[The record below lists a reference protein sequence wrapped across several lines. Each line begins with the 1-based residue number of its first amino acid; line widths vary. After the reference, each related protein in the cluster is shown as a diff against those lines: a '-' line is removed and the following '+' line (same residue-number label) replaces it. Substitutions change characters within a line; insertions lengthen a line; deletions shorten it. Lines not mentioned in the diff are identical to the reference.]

1 MSDPINVQI
10 SANEQIINYGD
21 TLPSLTN
28 AYTIIFSDGDN
39 NHLTD
44 IVIGSNPVTL
54 QYASKYNTGRY
65 NITINESAFTINSNS
80 TNTYNLDFTNSQS
93 QLIVNKVEL
102 NVNKTTGSSS
112 YVYGSTINY
121 TQLYEYSGFI
131 IGESISNVTISG
143 NPTIYVNGSNSLSS
157 YSVGS
162 YTDITIHDIGTLLS
176 QNYSFI
182 VNTSSNTNVFTLTI
196 TKAPLII
203 SPKQPTSSYI
213 YGNNTISYTD
223 LYNVTGFVN
232 GETLSILSLDNNTVH
247 PTILFISSSSVST
260 TYTYSTSQFNA
271 GTYTIRISD
280 IGGITSTNY
289 SFTISNPST
298 LPNIVITKKPITIS
312 ITNST
317 YKPYYG
323 DSTIQTSLL
332 NNVLTISGIEYSQSI
347 SSISTGTINFKLT
360 SNSTAIT
367 RYTLPGTYTVIVDIS
382 SYISGLTNY
391 FCSSTLNIFSLTI
404 LPAVLTVTLLNY
416 TCNYGSFNSSNLFS
430 VSGYVNG
437 DSLYVN
443 QNYHPKLSLIS
454 SSITI
459 TYDNFSTSQSINVGT
474 YTVGLIDSGNLNS
487 NNAIQRGGSS
497 SSTASSYVFSISS
510 ATTTLTINKVLITI
524 NITNTGYQPFY
535 GDSAI
540 QTTLFNNTLTFS
552 GIKYYQS
559 VSSIS
564 RGSINF
570 NLTNDG
576 SLISSTTTPGTYN
589 VTIDK
594 SNFENLSNNYT
605 FTFSPTNTYNLTI
618 QKAQLTV
625 KPVSSST
632 YQKNYGDTFS
642 NTELNSLFQ
651 VTGFIGSDGTQATVC
666 TGIPTI
672 KVTDN
677 ITNGNTYLCNSSIV
691 IPYSSNNYLLS
702 ILDVGSLVVNSSSN
716 YSSSLAI
723 DNTIRRPVQIN
734 KITLASKSLV
744 FSWNKKFSP
753 IPYGVPLTS
762 FQLNAITPLNPYT
775 QIEIGTVSYV
785 GSNESVVGSVPFTIG
800 GTPNV
805 GTYILTATMTVTD
818 TNFIAP
824 SPQQSVINNNPMT
837 ILPNYPLI
845 SHFNPLPIPSGSA
858 LTSTQLS
865 ATCNS
870 TSNPSTDITYIDDN
884 GNPLVVGTVI
894 NSNTV
899 VTEILNNYSNSN
911 YYPKY
916 TFRKIKLD
924 IL

>member
-1 MSDPINVQI
+1 MSGSSNSIDFFIYVR
-10 SANEQIINYGD
+10 EQRIIYGD
-21 TLPSLTN
+21 PLPVLDSS
-28 AYTIIFSDGDN
+28 AYYYFFEDN
-39 NHLTD
+39 DDNHLSD
-44 IVIGSNPVTL
+44 IIIGSNPLIL
-54 QYASKYNTGRY
+54 QSASKYDCGSY
-65 NITINESAFTINSNS
+65 NIRIDPTKFTVSPSS
-80 TNTYNLDFTNSQS
+80 TNTYNFIINNS
-93 QLIVNKVEL
+93 LLFVDKKTLRINKVL
-102 NVNKTTGSSS
+102 GSVSNNYGTIPQIYNFTGFITGENISNANITG
-112 YVYGSTINY
+112 YPTIN
-121 TQLYEYSGFI
+121 T
-131 IGESISNVTISG
+131 GENILSNY
-143 NPTIYVNGSNSLSS
+143 PYP
-157 YSVGS
+157 SVGS
-162 YTDITIHDIGTLLS
+162 YTNIKLIDIGTLS
-176 QNYSFI
+176 STNYTFDI
-182 VNTSSNTNVFTLTI
+182 DPTINSNLLNLTI
-196 TKAPLII
+196 TKAPLTI
-203 SPKQPTSSYI
+203 SPKQPTSSYV

-247 PTILFISSSSVST
+247 PTISFISSTLVST

-323 DSTIQTSLL
+323 DSIIQTSLL
-332 NNVLTISGIEYSQSI
+332 NNVLTISGVEYSQSV
-347 SSISTGTINFKLT
+347 SSISTGSINFKLT
-360 SNSTAIT
+360 SNNTSIT
-367 RYTLPGTYTVIVDIS
+367 CYTLPGTYTVIVDIS
-382 SYISGLTNY
+382 TYVSGLTNY
-391 FCSSTLNIFSLTI
+391 SCSSTLNTFSLTI

-430 VSGYVNG
+430 VTGYVNG

-443 QNYHPKLSLIS
+443 QNYRPKLSLTS
-454 SSITI
+454 STTI
-459 TYDNFSTSQSINVGT
+459 IYDNFSTSQSINVGT

-497 SSTASSYVFSISS
+497 NSTASSYVFSLSS
-510 ATTTLTINKVLITI
+510 ITTTLTINKVPITI
-524 NITNTGYQPFY
+524 SITNTNYQPSY

-540 QTTLFNNTLTFS
+540 QTTLFNNNLTFS
-552 GIKYYQS
+552 GIKYSQS

-564 RGSINF
+564 TGSINF
-570 NLTNDG
+570 NLTNG
-576 SLISSTTTPGTYN
+576 GTLISPTTTPGTYN

-605 FTFSPTNTYNLTI
+605 FNFSSTNTYNLTI
-618 QKAQLTV
+618 KKAQLTV
-625 KPVSSST
+625 KPVSGSI
-632 YQKNYGDTFS
+632 YQKNYGETFS

-666 TGIPTI
+666 SGIPTI

-762 FQLNAITPLNPYT
+762 FQLNAITPLNPFT
-775 QIEIGTVSYV
+775 QTQIGTVSYV
-785 GSNESVVGSVPFTIG
+785 GSNESVIGSVPFTIG
-800 GTPNV
+800 GIPNV

-824 SPQQSVINNNPMT
+824 SPQQSVINNNPIT

-845 SHFNPLPIPSGSA
+845 RHFNPLPIPSGSA

-884 GNPLVVGTVI
+884 GNPLIVGTVI